1 MPQMTPNARI
11 AIQFW
16 LDTKRP
22 LFKACA
28 IVGHAQVEAYKE
40 LRTEVV
46 GDKHIK
52 ATGGIPA
59 GSYGIHQWNGIR
71 KKGLFDFAKKHAS
84 IKDPANL
91 KTQLEFAN
99 YEMNT
104 TEKFA
109 GDELAKAWTLYGSV
123 RAFMHFERPAGY
135 SRTFPTLGSHFDRRL
150 AAAIALQ
157 DEWLA
162 EQKAK
167 KAA

>member
-1 MPQMTPNARI
+1 MQMTFNART

-28 IVGHAQVEAYKE
+28 IVGHAQVESYKE

-52 ATGGIPA
+52 AKDGLPA
-59 GSYGIHQWNGIR
+59 GSYGIHQWNGVR
-71 KKGLFDFAKKHAS
+71 KKGLFDFARKHAL
-84 IKDPANL
+84 KPASSL
-91 KTQLEFAN
+91 LCQLEYAQ

-167 KAA
+167 EAA